1 LVTGTYLLKVRRNS
15 IGGWGA
21 LNIGLRHLNNFN
33 ILFSHGGYFTDNS
46 GWQNSP
52 QQFIQ
57 TLPTQE
63 RQRLRIYLDA
73 GQNDTD
79 FLAST
84 QTFHK
89 TLNRLG
95 IANVFYTFPGGHG
108 LSGADIGWNYFH
120 KHLYDSL
127 AYVGM
132 QFMQAEK

>member
-1 LVTGTYLLKVRRNS
+1 MRRNS

-21 LNIGLRHLNNFN
+21 FNIGLRHLNNF
-33 ILFSHGGYFTDNS
+33 
-46 GWQNSP
+46 
-52 QQFIQ
+52 
-57 TLPTQE
+57 
-63 RQRLRIYLDA
+63 
-73 GQNDTD
+73 
-79 FLAST
+79 
-84 QTFHK
+84 